1 MINRVYPEDIFDR
14 EMESYVRQLAA
25 RSPSALTLTKS
36 LLYQTDGASFESA
49 LSAGV
54 QINTLARLTEDC
66 RRGIDQFLK
75 KF

>member
-1 MINRVYPEDIFDR
+1 
-14 EMESYVRQLAA
+14 
-25 RSPSALTLTKS
+25 

-54 QINTLARLTEDC
+54 QINALARLTEDC

-75 KF
+75 KS